1 MRPLVT
7 PLFLGCLALAS
18 QLPASAQTAPAAKPA
33 DVGSM
38 DGILAAVYDVI
49 SGPPGQARDWDRFRS
64 LFAPGARLVPTGK
77 DSTGAGRIRM
87 WTVEDYV
94 KNAAPGLEK
103 SGFFEREIGRTVERY
118 GNAAHVFSAYDSK
131 RLATD
136 EKPFSRGINSIQL
149 WNDGSR
155 WWVVTI
161 FWESETPANP
171 IPAKYL
177 KPGR

>member
-7 PLFLGCLALAS
+7 TLFLGCLALAG
-18 QLPASAQTAPAAKPA
+18 QIPASAQTAPAAKPA

-94 KNAAPGLEK
+94 KNAA
-103 SGFFEREIGRTVERY
+103 
-118 GNAAHVFSAYDSK
+118 HVFSAYDSK